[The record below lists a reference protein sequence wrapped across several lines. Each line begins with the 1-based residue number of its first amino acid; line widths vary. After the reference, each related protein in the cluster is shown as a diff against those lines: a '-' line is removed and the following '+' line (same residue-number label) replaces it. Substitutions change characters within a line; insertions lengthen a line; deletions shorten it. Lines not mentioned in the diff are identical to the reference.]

1 MTTSASRKTGR
12 WLLAASAA
20 IAAMCLVAPSAA
32 HSAETTC
39 VGVLGPIV
47 VDDVVV
53 PPDALCSLEGT
64 RALGDVMVSPGSQL
78 TANGARIEGSLEVR
92 GFGYLRA
99 FESTIG
105 RDVVCAE
112 AFCVLEQ
119 SEVFGDAFVGGP
131 SGTELIAT
139 RTTIRGGVDVESR
152 GSFGASEAE
161 IGRDVRCVDCD
172 FIDVI
177 HSSVAGSIRVTG
189 DVYFGPGIFDSRI
202 AGDVVFS
209 RSFTRAP
216 EEYRIFIEQNTI
228 AGRLVLSKN
237 SYSIDVANN
246 IVRGDLDLSRNE
258 GFARHGESAIA
269 VAGNE
274 VGRDLDFIGN
284 TGSAT
289 ISLNTIAGALWCRG
303 NDPAPVSAGNVF
315 AEALG
320 QCAA

>member
-1 MTTSASRKTGR
+1 MAGR
-12 WLLAASAA
+12 ALVAIVGTLAAICFA
-20 IAAMCLVAPSAA
+20 APSAA
-32 HSAETTC
+32 QTDETTC

-47 VDDVVV
+47 VYDVVV
-53 PPDALCSLEGT
+53 PPDALCFLEGT
-64 RALGDVMVSPGSQL
+64 RVLGDVMVSPGSQL
-78 TANGARIEGSLEVR
+78 RANGASIGGNLEVR
-92 GFGYLRA
+92 GFGHL
-99 FESTIG
+99 FTVESTIG
-105 RDVVCAE
+105 GDVGCTKAS
-112 AFCVLEQ
+112 CLLEQ

-131 SGTELIAT
+131 SGTNLTAI

-152 GSFGASEAE
+152 GSFGAGEAE

-172 FIDVI
+172 FIDVF

-246 IVRGDLDLSRNE
+246 IVRGDLDLSQNE
-258 GFARHGESAIA
+258 GFMRFGESAAIA
-269 VAGNE
+269 VAGNS
-274 VGRDLDFIGN
+274 VGGDLRFLGN
-284 TGSAT
+284 TSLSS
-289 ISLNTIAGALWCRG
+289 ISINTIIGTLRCRG
-303 NDPAPVSAGNVF
+303 NDPAPVSSGNVF

>member
-1 MTTSASRKTGR
+1 MARGTL
-12 WLLAASAA
+12 WA
-20 IAAMCLVAPSAA
+20 IVGALAAMCFAAPSAA
-32 HSAETTC
+32 HSEETTC

-53 PPDALCSLEGT
+53 PPDALCFLEGT
-64 RALGDVMVSPGSQL
+64 RVLGDVMVSPGSQL
-78 TANGARIEGSLEVR
+78 RANGASIEGNVEVR
-92 GFGYLRA
+92 GFGHLRA

-105 RDVVCAE
+105 GNVVCAE
-112 AFCVLEQ
+112 AYCGFEQ
-119 SEVFGDAFVGGP
+119 SEVFGDVFVGGP
-131 SGTELIAT
+131 SGTQSGAT
-139 RTTIRGGVDVESR
+139 RTTIRGGVDVES
-152 GSFGASEAE
+152 GGAFTADEAE

-172 FIDVI
+172 FIDVFR
-177 HSSVAGSIRVTG
+177 SSVAGSIRVTG

-237 SYSIDVANN
+237 FYSIDVANN
-246 IVRGDLDLSRNE
+246 IVRGDLDLSQND
-258 GFARHGESAIA
+258 GFARFGESAIA

-274 VGRDLDFIGN
+274 VGGDLEFVRN
-284 TGSAT
+284 TGSAI
-289 ISLNTIAGALWCRG
+289 ISLNTIAEALLCRG